1 MKKWLHYG
9 KCAVCLAVTV
19 LLLLL
24 VYGFVTVP
32 DAMTRAQTDTPAR
45 SIYTLTPMTV
55 RFAADDRSKTEYDA
69 LVKLFASI
77 PVKHTR
83 LTVSERRQVAVG
95 GEIFGLRLYTS
106 GVIVVSVEPVQTAD
120 GTAFPAR
127 QAGIRAGDIILT
139 VDGEPVNSHAQF
151 SALLADAQGKMLH
164 LTYLRNGKESETTFE
179 AAYSAVYDRYMAGL
193 WVRDS
198 AAGIGTLTF
207 SMPQTG
213 VYAGLGHAVC
223 DVDTGEIMP
232 LYNGDIVSATL
243 HGVKKG
249 TPGQAGELRGAFQ
262 GDRIGS
268 LQLNEADGVYGIL
281 DTVDPA
287 AALVPVALP
296 QEVEQGE
303 AQIVSTVDESGPR
316 RFSVE
321 IEKVMQND
329 SEGRNL
335 IVHITDEALLRLTGG
350 IVQGMSGSPVLQ
362 HGRLVGAVTHVF
374 INDPT
379 RGYAIFAQTMLQNC
393 AVIEKNEFNQ

>member
-9 KCAVCLAVTV
+9 KCAVCLTVTV

-139 VDGEPVNSHAQF
+139 VDGEPVNSHA
-151 SALLADAQGKMLH
+151 
-164 LTYLRNGKESETTFE
+164 
-179 AAYSAVYDRYMAGL
+179 
-193 WVRDS
+193 
-198 AAGIGTLTF
+198 
-207 SMPQTG
+207 
-213 VYAGLGHAVC
+213 
-223 DVDTGEIMP
+223 
-232 LYNGDIVSATL
+232 
-243 HGVKKG
+243 
-249 TPGQAGELRGAFQ
+249 
-262 GDRIGS
+262 
-268 LQLNEADGVYGIL
+268 
-281 DTVDPA
+281 
-287 AALVPVALP
+287 
-296 QEVEQGE
+296 
-303 AQIVSTVDESGPR
+303 
-316 RFSVE
+316 
-321 IEKVMQND
+321 
-329 SEGRNL
+329 
-335 IVHITDEALLRLTGG
+335 
-350 IVQGMSGSPVLQ
+350 
-362 HGRLVGAVTHVF
+362 
-374 INDPT
+374 
-379 RGYAIFAQTMLQNC
+379 
-393 AVIEKNEFNQ
+393 

>member
-1 MKKWLHYG
+1 
-9 KCAVCLAVTV
+9 
-19 LLLLL
+19 
-24 VYGFVTVP
+24 
-32 DAMTRAQTDTPAR
+32 
-45 SIYTLTPMTV
+45 
-55 RFAADDRSKTEYDA
+55 
-69 LVKLFASI
+69 
-77 PVKHTR
+77 
-83 LTVSERRQVAVG
+83 
-95 GEIFGLRLYTS
+95 
-106 GVIVVSVEPVQTAD
+106 
-120 GTAFPAR
+120 
-127 QAGIRAGDIILT
+127 
-139 VDGEPVNSHAQF
+139 
-151 SALLADAQGKMLH
+151 
-164 LTYLRNGKESETTFE
+164 
-179 AAYSAVYDRYMAGL
+179 
-193 WVRDS
+193 
-198 AAGIGTLTF
+198 
-207 SMPQTG
+207 
-213 VYAGLGHAVC
+213 
-223 DVDTGEIMP
+223 MP

-268 LQLNEADGVYGIL
+268 LLLNEADGVYGIL

-296 QEVEQGE
+296 QEVEQGD